1 MLSFLKKLFPAPVDY
16 NAVMARGAIIIDVR
30 TSGEFSGGHIKG
42 SRNLPLNQ
50 IKKEVPALKK
60 LNAPIITV
68 CRSGNRSGMAKSL
81 LSASGIE
88 VYNGGAWNS
97 LVKKLNQS

>member
-1 MLSFLKKLFPAPVDY
+1 MLSFLKKLFPAPVDF
-16 NAVMARGAIIIDVR
+16 NAVITRGGIIIDVR

-42 SRNLPLNQ
+42 SRNVPLDQ
-50 IKKEVPALKK
+50 ISKEIPALKK
-60 LNAPIITV
+60 LNVPIITV

-81 LSASGIE
+81 LAASGME

-97 LVKKLNQS
+97 LVNKLNKS

>member
-16 NAVMARGAIIIDVR
+16 NAVMARGGIIIDVR

-42 SRNLPLNQ
+42 SSNVPLDQ
-50 IKKEVPALKK
+50 ISKEIPALKK

-81 LSASGIE
+81 LVASGIE
-88 VYNGGAWNS
+88 VYNGVAWNS
-97 LVKKLNQS
+97 LATKLNKS